1 MVSIFISSDV
11 STTNFIIL
19 LEASNLRLHATQE
32 THRAG
37 NVLGLIIDRNDDEE
51 FVHSV
56 DDHDSMISDDFT
68 LMFHLILQGHVM
80 RGELSRAVTLNRSI
94 LTRFKRAL
102 KNLHC

>member
-37 NVLGLIIDRNDDEE
+37 NVLDLTIN
-51 FVHSV
+51 SV

-68 LMFHLILQGHVM
+68 
-80 RGELSRAVTLNRSI
+80 
-94 LTRFKRAL
+94 
-102 KNLHC
+102 